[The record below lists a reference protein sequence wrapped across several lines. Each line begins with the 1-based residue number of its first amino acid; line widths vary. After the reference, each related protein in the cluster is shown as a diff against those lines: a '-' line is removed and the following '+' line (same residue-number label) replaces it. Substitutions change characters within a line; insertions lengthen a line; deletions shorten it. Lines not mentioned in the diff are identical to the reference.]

1 MENTN
6 MKISFSCNNC
16 GTGYTALPEQEGKRG
31 NCKNCGSEIVVPIT
45 KASNHTLLAISVI
58 LSFSLAIFMVTN
70 LPKEVHSGI
79 SIIYVVFFGL
89 IFTFVNYIVLGAL
102 WVFLSG
108 GIDSFKERQ
117 WKLVMF
123 SIIGLLFT
131 LIGYCSLYKN

>member
-1 MENTN
+1 MRTNKEN
-6 MKISFSCNNC
+6 
-16 GTGYTALPEQEGKRG
+16 R
-31 NCKNCGSEIVVPIT
+31 
-45 KASNHTLLAISVI
+45 ASTILLAISVI
-58 LSFSLAIFMVTN
+58 LSFSLAIFMVIN

-89 IFTFVNYIVLGAL
+89 IFTFVNYIALGAL
-102 WVFLSG
+102 WAFLSG